1 MANPVSATSPTP
13 PVWPQV
19 PRWFTLRQSLKMAR
33 DPVGNLN
40 RLLALYGDTARLYL
54 GGVKPSI
61 VTRDPALV
69 QHILQKNHRRYH
81 KSDLTHGLLRY
92 LGKGLLT
99 NEGADWLRQRRLIQP
114 GFHRQ
119 RLAGLTRLMR
129 AAADEWVAELDVQT
143 ANGQA
148 AELDVHDAMTR
159 VAFRIVARSVFGD
172 SLSEAELKQLSD
184 WLTAIQQFY
193 VTTIR
198 QPYLR
203 PWHLVRGSYRKHDE
217 LARHLRELVR
227 AAIARHQAVQAAAPP
242 DAPTP
247 DDLLQMLL
255 DARYEDNGEPMAENQ
270 LVDELNILLVAGH
283 ETSANALAWALYLL
297 ARYPEE
303 QQKLADEINCVL
315 PLGQEVEFQDLS
327 RLPYALQVVQEAMRL
342 YPPAW
347 IMDRVA
353 TEDDEFQGYHIPK
366 GSVFSLY
373 LYGLHHHAA
382 LWPDAE
388 MFRPERFAPGATP
401 APPAYGYLPFG
412 GGPRLCVGNQFA
424 LTELQLVLIQTLRR
438 YRVALAS
445 TTPPGMNPLVTLR
458 PDGALRLQFQRR

>member
-1 MANPVSATSPTP
+1 MTANPDQPTSP
-13 PVWPQV
+13 WPQV
-19 PRWFTLRQSLKMAR
+19 PRWLTLSQSLKKAR

-40 RLLALYGDTARLYL
+40 KVLAAYGDTVRLYL

-119 RLAGLTRLMR
+119 KLAGLTRLMR
-129 AAADEWVAELDVQT
+129 AAADEWVAELDAQNT
-143 ANGQA
+143 AQKGFLEVDA
-148 AELDVHDAMTR
+148 HAAMTR

-172 SLSEAELKQLSD
+172 ALGDAELTQLSD
-184 WLTAIQQFY
+184 WLTAIQWFY

-203 PWHLVRGSYRKHDE
+203 PVHWLRRSYQQHDA
-217 LARHLRELVR
+217 LALRLRELVR
-227 AAIARHQAVQAAAPP
+227 QGIARHREATATQPP
-242 DAPTP
+242 GTPPP

-283 ETSANALAWALYLL
+283 ETSANALSWAFYLL
-297 ARYPEE
+297 ARHPEVQE
-303 QQKLADEINCVL
+303 KLVAEIERELPQGQQPEFEDL
-315 PLGQEVEFQDLS
+315 P

-347 IMDRVA
+347 IIDRVA
-353 TEDDEFQGYHIPK
+353 TEDDDFQGVSIPK
-366 GSVFSLY
+366 GSLFSLY
-373 LYGLHHHAA
+373 VYGLHHHAG

-388 MFRPERFAPGATP
+388 VFRPERFAAAAAVPLPT
-401 APPAYGYLPFG
+401 YGYLPFG
-412 GGPRLCVGNQFA
+412 GGPRLCVGSHFA

-438 YRVALAS
+438 YRAHPTAA
-445 TTPPGMNPLVTLR
+445 TPPGLNPLITLR
-458 PDGALRLQFQRR
+458 PDGELRLRFERRA